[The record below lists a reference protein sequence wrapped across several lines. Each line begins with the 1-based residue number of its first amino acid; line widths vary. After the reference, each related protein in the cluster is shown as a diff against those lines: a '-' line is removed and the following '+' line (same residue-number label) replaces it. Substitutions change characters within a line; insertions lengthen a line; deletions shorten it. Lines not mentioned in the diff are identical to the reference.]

1 MIKDII
7 ILMMLFNFVKV
18 PYISEYEDKIEAT
31 LNINEYLAPREL
43 IKIDEML
50 EDKSGA
56 LSEQEKERLIELK
69 DKFES
74 YQMLIQE
81 EVDFIRDCSLKI
93 IRVKLGDVK
102 FEEYSKLIRKR
113 ATKEE
118 FTQDERIRLFQL
130 EKEIK
135 GIN

>member
-7 ILMMLFNFVKV
+7 ILMILFNFVKV

-56 LSEQEKERLIELK
+56 LSEQEKERLMELK

>member
-102 FEEYSKLIRKR
+102 FEEYSTLIRKR

-118 FTQDERIRLFQL
+118 FTEDERIRLFQL

>member
-93 IRVKLGDVK
+93 IRVKLGDIK